1 MAFHLFQGKREHARF
16 EKKAILCL
24 AMIGAYFMPL
34 IARQRTL
41 HDSKKTA
48 KDCSGLHAGVRAEV
62 VRRDPNFSRP
72 AFVMV
77 SFVLLND
84 GDGPVNSIEGGW
96 TIVIDGVDLKD
107 SSHILGNGVQPEG
120 GWGILN
126 PGESYEFGKELEISK
141 YFPKLG
147 EHTLSWKGG
156 GFQSSTIKV
165 KITPQ

>member
-1 MAFHLFQGKREHARF
+1 MTFHLSHGEREHQRIA
-16 EKKAILCL
+16 KTATLCV
-24 AMIGAYFMPL
+24 AVIAGCFTL
-34 IARQRTL
+34 IAGQRNL
-41 HDSKKTA
+41 RDSEKTA
-48 KDCSGLHAGVRAEV
+48 NSCSGLHAGVRAEV

-84 GDGPVNSIEGGW
+84 GDSPVNSTKGGW
-96 TIVIDGVDLKD
+96 TIEIDGMDLKD
-107 SSHILGNGVQPEG
+107 SDYILGNGMQPDG

-156 GFQSSTIKV
+156 GFQSSTITV
-165 KITPQ
+165 KITLQ